1 MNLMGKKWIYIGM
14 LALGVL
20 LACNKPEPLPPDPA
34 LNDPGATDHSEPT
47 PYNMVYP
54 PGFPVLKIPKDNP
67 LTVEGVA
74 LGKKLFYDKLL
85 SADNTIACA
94 SCHKQEHAFVDDK
107 TFSLGVNGQT
117 GVRNAMPLFNLGWA
131 ETFNPTNHRFM
142 WDGGNPDLENQV
154 LAPIQNP
161 VEMNQNLKDL
171 EQELRAHPEYP
182 LLFKKAFGTD
192 SITIKYVMYAIAQF
206 ERTLISAGSKY
217 DKYKQGLAEL
227 TEQEFRGLD
236 VFNRE
241 DKGGCFHCHGNDRS
255 PFFTNFRYNNN
266 GLDSIP
272 TDKGLGAVTGDP
284 NDNGLFKTPSL
295 RNLSFTAPYMHDGR
309 FNTLEEV
316 IEFYNNGVKDGP
328 TTDANLRMHVMQGGL
343 KLTEQDKKDL
353 VAFLRTLDDYE
364 FLVNQKFR

>member
-1 MNLMGKKWIYIGM
+1 MNLMSKIWIYIGM
-14 LALGVL
+14 LALDVL

-34 LNDPGATDHSEPT
+34 LNGPEPTGNSEPT

-107 TFSLGVNGQT
+107 KFSLGVNGQV
-117 GVRNAMPLFNLGWA
+117 GARNAMPLFNLGWA
-131 ETFNPTNHRFM
+131 ETFNPTSHRFM

-206 ERTLISAGSKY
+206 ERTLILSRTEEGRKAAMARGVSFGRPKKMRP
-217 DKYKQGLAEL
+217 DQAEL
-227 TEQEFRGLD
+227 ARQLVLEGKSISAVART
-236 VFNRE
+236 FNVHPATIYRCIE
-241 DKGGCFHCHGNDRS
+241 
-255 PFFTNFRYNNN
+255 
-266 GLDSIP
+266 
-272 TDKGLGAVTGDP
+272 P
-284 NDNGLFKTPSL
+284 NSAL
-295 RNLSFTAPYMHDGR
+295 
-309 FNTLEEV
+309 
-316 IEFYNNGVKDGP
+316 
-328 TTDANLRMHVMQGGL
+328 
-343 KLTEQDKKDL
+343 
-353 VAFLRTLDDYE
+353 
-364 FLVNQKFR
+364 